1 MEFLGAFLVCGF
13 LCLMVQLASELLP
26 QVPGPTLFLA
36 VQAVGALLVPTG
48 MIAALTACGE
58 TGIVV
63 TVLGRRVDGVH
74 GRDVPACRRAA

>member
-48 MIAALTACGE
+48 MIAALTA
-58 TGIVV
+58 VA
-63 TVLGRRVDGVH
+63 GRRGSSSRFSPP
-74 GRDVPACRRAA
+74 GRRCART